1 MYKIIY
7 KILIFVYNI
16 TYLIWSQSHKIA
28 YLYKI
33 AKFLCNC
40 HVIWSQ
46 IHPIA
51 YLYKIIKF
59 LYNIAYLIWPQI
71 L

>member
-1 MYKIIY
+1 MYKTIYQII
-7 KILIFVYNI
+7 ILVYNI
-16 TYLIWSQSHKIA
+16 AYLIWSQSHKIA
-28 YLYKI
+28 CLHKI

-51 YLYKIIKF
+51 YLYKIINF
-59 LYNIAYLIWPQI
+59 LYNIAYLILPQI